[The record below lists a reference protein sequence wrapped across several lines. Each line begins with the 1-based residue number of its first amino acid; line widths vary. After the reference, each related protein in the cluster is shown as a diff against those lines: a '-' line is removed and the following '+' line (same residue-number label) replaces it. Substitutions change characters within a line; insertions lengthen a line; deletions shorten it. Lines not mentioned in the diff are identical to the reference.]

1 MLPEAIKI
9 GVGTWPWG
17 DRLVW
22 DYGKDYGKNDLSAVF
37 RRYLNDD
44 INFFVTSSSFAEG
57 DADRLLGDFA
67 AGTAKPLI
75 IATKY
80 VPRVWHL
87 RRSDFMESLKQS
99 MLRLR
104 LTKLDLYEIC
114 PPAGRMT
121 INRLAECAAEALD
134 LGLIAQVGLS
144 NYTAQQIDTFNE
156 ALSRFGYSIA
166 CLETPYNLL
175 WREIETNGV
184 MDLCKTLHI
193 TILAQQPLA
202 MGLLTGKYDAEEPS
216 YGSRRQMM
224 LRYHTPRLDILLR
237 TMNHIGLENNGKN
250 CAQVALN
257 WLLCKG
263 AVPIPGTKTL
273 PQAIENAMTP
283 QWMMTGEQ
291 QNLLDILTDRM
302 HSEGNENSERG
313 DQTEPV
319 RNTKDWRTDEQPEN
333 RI

>member
-1 MLPEAIKI
+1 MLPEGIKL
-9 GVGTWPWG
+9 GVGTWAWG

-22 DYGKDYGKNDLSAVF
+22 DYGKDYGKKDLSAVF

-44 INFFVTSSSFAEG
+44 ITFFATSSSFAEG
-57 DADRLLGDFA
+57 DSERILGEFA
-67 AGTAKPLI
+67 AETTKPLI

-87 RRSDFMESLKQS
+87 RRSDFLDSLKQS
-99 MLRLR
+99 MARLR
-104 LTKLDLYEIC
+104 LSKLDLYEVC

-134 LGLIAQVGLS
+134 LGLISQIGLS
-144 NYTAQQIDTFNE
+144 NFNTQQTDTFNE

-175 WREIETNGV
+175 WREIETNGL
-184 MDLCKTLHI
+184 MDLCRSLHI

-202 MGLLTGKYDAEEPS
+202 MGLLTGKYDAEEPAS
-216 YGSRRQMM
+216 GSRRQMM
-224 LRYHTPRLDILLR
+224 LRYHTSRLDILLR

-257 WLLCKG
+257 WLMCKG
-263 AVPIPGTKTL
+263 VVPIPGTKTL

-283 QWMMTGEQ
+283 RWMMTGEQ
-291 QNLLDILTDRM
+291 QNLLDTLTDRTR
-302 HSEGNENSERG
+302 SAAREASDRG
-313 DQTEPV
+313 EQTGPV
-319 RNTKDWRTDEQPEN
+319 RIIKDWRTDEQPEN